1 MTKHTPA
8 PWFAKRDGKYSM
20 TCPWSVDHEDGH
32 NASWLPVTS
41 EKGRT
46 LALAVNDDTKRPM
59 GFQDAEMHANA
70 KLIAASPKMY
80 ALLNELN
87 NWLVCSCI
95 ATPEDMAQ
103 SFEAYQA
110 QIEELLQEAG
120 TPKEPESEEGW

>member
-8 PWFAKRDGKYSM
+8 PWFAKKDGKYM
-20 TCPWSVDHEDGH
+20 DTQWSIDHEDGH
-32 NASWLPVTS
+32 DASWAPVSTTS
-41 EKGRT
+41 GRT
-46 LALAVNDDTKRPM
+46 VALVVNDDTKRPM
-59 GFQDAEMHANA
+59 DFQDAEMQANA

-80 ALLNELN
+80 ALLNDLN

-103 SFEAYQA
+103 SFESYQA